1 MSKMTLHVDYEEFSD
16 LEELSSDQK
25 KLVLLAIEV
34 ARDAYAPYSGFYVGA
49 AALVENGEIL
59 TGNNQENAAY
69 PSGLCAE
76 RVALFYAGSKYPG
89 LKVLSIAIAAIEDGE
104 LVERPVSPCGG
115 CRQVM
120 HETELRANHPV
131 EIILYGKEKIRV
143 IKRAADLLPLPFAF
157 KKNN

>member
-1 MSKMTLHVDYEEFSD
+1 MEDGN
-16 LEELSSDQK
+16 
-25 KLVLLAIEV
+25 I
-34 ARDAYAPYSGFYVGA
+34 
-49 AALVENGEIL
+49 I
-59 TGNNQENAAY
+59 TGTNQENAAY

-89 LKVLSIAIAAIEDGE
+89 LKVLSIAVSAIEDGE

-157 KKNN
+157 KKK